1 MEGDAALDG
10 KNTWQRELA
19 LAAGLLAFG
28 LIALPFAI
36 YFVGQNLLGEYAGAG
51 AGALGLAET
60 VWRDLLALQPL
71 TWLLVL
77 TPYVVV
83 QIARL
88 VGRVWRRRL

>member
-51 AGALGLAET
+51 ALGLAET